1 MRLFRTASA
10 PSKHS
15 RSGEDSAALSDERAR
30 ATRLE
35 AENKALRDEV
45 AFGAR
50 ARVESTRHLSMMRFP
65 ADEWV
70 DQESLRAYLDL
81 EQTRRT
87 ELFGDESDLSDAAG
101 AQGQANES
109 EGDTTTSD
117 AGESERS
124 SAGDFTDDDE
134 EDEADGWI
142 QDGWISGRRFSQQVM
157 SSP

>member
-1 MRLFRTASA
+1 MVV
-10 PSKHS
+10 
-15 RSGEDSAALSDERAR
+15 
-30 ATRLE
+30 
-35 AENKALRDEV
+35 LRFV
-45 AFGAR
+45 I
-50 ARVESTRHLSMMRFP
+50 
-65 ADEWV
+65 
-70 DQESLRAYLDL
+70 LD
-81 EQTRRT
+81 RI
-87 ELFGDESDLSDAAG
+87 DAAG

>member
-1 MRLFRTASA
+1 
-10 PSKHS
+10 
-15 RSGEDSAALSDERAR
+15 
-30 ATRLE
+30 
-35 AENKALRDEV
+35 
-45 AFGAR
+45 
-50 ARVESTRHLSMMRFP
+50 MMRFP